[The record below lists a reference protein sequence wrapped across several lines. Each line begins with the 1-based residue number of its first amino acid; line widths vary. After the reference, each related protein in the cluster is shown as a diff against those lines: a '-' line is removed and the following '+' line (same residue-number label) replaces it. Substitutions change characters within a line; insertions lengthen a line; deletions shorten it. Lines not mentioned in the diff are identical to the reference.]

1 MSTNLIIALIAICL
15 FFSALLSGSET
26 AITYV
31 PREKIHQLSD
41 SKRNKKIK
49 NAKDEL
55 EKTIGGILV
64 ANNFVNILMAS
75 LSTILFV
82 NFLDG
87 DETAGSALSTIV
99 ITLLVLIAGEITPKT
114 IASRN
119 PIGFL
124 SRTAFIIDFL
134 SRVFA
139 PFTSLITKAI
149 DNTSKDGDMDG
160 DGEITEADIQALTA
174 LGEMEGQ
181 ILPAEREIIDSLLD
195 FSDRPIKEIMT
206 PRVDVLFLSIP
217 VDMEDVRKVV
227 DEKRISRMP
236 ISRSESLDD
245 TFGIVYVKDLFN
257 LDNEATSVEVENLVK
272 DAIYLP
278 EYTTVLS
285 ALNILRENQAS
296 FACVIDENGGI
307 EGVITIKDVLSEF
320 VGDLPDEHDE
330 RFKGIKR
337 LGPGQWVVEGKTD
350 IDDFEEFFG
359 LESQESDVA
368 TVGGLY
374 LSYSEKLPSVN
385 EKITV
390 HGLELTVSA
399 IDNRRIDS
407 LIVKKIAKISLSN
420 YVKSFE

>member
-1 MSTNLIIALIAICL
+1 M
-15 FFSALLSGSET
+15 LSGSET
-26 AITYV
+26 AITSI
-31 PREKIHQLSD
+31 PIHKIHQLD
-41 SKRNKKIK
+41 ENKKNRRIK
-49 NAKDEL
+49 RAKENI

-64 ANNFVNILMAS
+64 GNNFVNILMAS
-75 LSTILFV
+75 VATLIFV
-82 NFLDG
+82 RRFG
-87 DETAGSALSTIV
+87 ESAGSAIATVFTTV
-99 ITLLVLIAGEITPKT
+99 IVLIFGDITPKT
-114 IASRN
+114 LATKL
-119 PIGFL
+119 PISFL
-124 SRTAFIIDFL
+124 SRTTFL
-134 SRVFA
+134 VEVLSKIFA
-139 PFTSLITKAI
+139 PFTEGITNLIMKFVKAP
-149 DNTSKDGDMDG
+149 DEDDA
-160 DGEITEADIQALTA
+160 EVTEADIQALTA
-174 LGEMEGQ
+174 LGEIEGQ

-217 VDMEDVRKVV
+217 VDMEDVKKIV

-257 LDNEATSVEVENLVK
+257 LNSKATSVEVENLVK

-337 LGPGQWVVEGKTD
+337 LGPGQWVVEGRTD

-374 LSYSEKLPSVN
+374 LSYSEKLPTVN

-399 IDNRRIDS
+399 VDNRRIDS
-407 LIVKKIAKISLSN
+407 LIVKKISKIN
-420 YVKSFE
+420 

>member
-1 MSTNLIIALIAICL
+1 MSTNFIIALIAICL

-31 PREKIHQLSD
+31 PREKIHQLSE
-41 SKRNKKIK
+41 SKRNNKIK
-49 NAKDEL
+49 KAKDDL
-55 EKTIGGILV
+55 EQTIGGILV

-124 SRTAFIIDFL
+124 SRTAFIIDVL

-139 PFTSLITKAI
+139 PFTSLITKSI
-149 DNTSKDGDMDG
+149 DRTSRDGDMDG

-206 PRVDVLFLSIP
+206 PRVDVLFLSLP
-217 VDMEDVRKVV
+217 VEIIDIKKIV

-236 ISRSESLDD
+236 VSKSESLDD

-257 LDNEATSVEVENLVK
+257 LKSTSDSIEVENLVK
-272 DAIYLP
+272 DVIYLP

-285 ALNILRENQAS
+285 ALNILRENKAS

-320 VGDLPDEHDE
+320 VGDLPDEHDQ
-330 RFKGIKR
+330 RFLGIRR
-337 LGPGQWVVEGKTD
+337 LGPGQWRVDGKTD

-359 LESQESDVA
+359 LEPNEKDIA
-368 TVGGLY
+368 TVGGLF
-374 LSYSEKLPSVN
+374 LSHSEQLPAEG
-385 EKITV
+385 EKITID
-390 HGLELTVSA
+390 GLEVTVTEL
-399 IDNRRIDS
+399 DNRRIES
-407 LIVKKIAKISLSN
+407 FIVKKIAK
-420 YVKSFE
+420 K

>member
-1 MSTNLIIALIAICL
+1 M
-15 FFSALLSGSET
+15 LSGSET
-26 AITYV
+26 AITSI
-31 PREKIHQLSD
+31 PIQKIHQLD
-41 SKRNKKIK
+41 ENKKNKRIK
-49 NAKDEL
+49 RAKENI

-64 ANNFVNILMAS
+64 GNNFVNILMAS
-75 LSTILFV
+75 VATLIFV
-82 NFLDG
+82 RRFG
-87 DETAGSALSTIV
+87 ESAGSAIATVFTTVIV
-99 ITLLVLIAGEITPKT
+99 LVFGDITPKT
-114 IASRN
+114 LATKL
-119 PIGFL
+119 PISFL
-124 SRTAFIIDFL
+124 SRTTFL
-134 SRVFA
+134 VEILSKIFA
-139 PFTSLITKAI
+139 PFTEGITSVIMKFVKTPDEDDA
-149 DNTSKDGDMDG
+149 
-160 DGEITEADIQALTA
+160 EVTEADIQALTA
-174 LGEMEGQ
+174 LGEIEGQ

-206 PRVDVLFLSIP
+206 PRVDVLFLSLP
-217 VDMEDVRKVV
+217 VDMGSVRKLV

-245 TFGIVYVKDLFN
+245 TFGIVYVKDIFN
-257 LDNEATSVEVENLVK
+257 LDNKADSIEVENLVK

-399 IDNRRIDS
+399 VDNRRIDS
-407 LIVKKIAKISLSN
+407 LIVKKISKMT
-420 YVKSFE
+420 

>member
-257 LDNEATSVEVENLVK
+257 LNNEATSVEVENLVK

-374 LSYSEKLPSVN
+374 LSYSEKLPNVN

-399 IDNRRIDS
+399 VDNRRIDS
-407 LIVKKIAKISLSN
+407 LIVKKISKMA
-420 YVKSFE
+420 

>member
-1 MSTNLIIALIAICL
+1 M
-15 FFSALLSGSET
+15 LSGSET
-26 AITYV
+26 AITSI
-31 PREKIHQLSD
+31 PIQKIHQLD
-41 SKRNKKIK
+41 ENKKNKRIK
-49 NAKDEL
+49 RAKENI

-64 ANNFVNILMAS
+64 GNNFVNILMAS
-75 LSTILFV
+75 VATLIFV
-82 NFLDG
+82 RRFG
-87 DETAGSALSTIV
+87 ESAGSAIATVFTTV
-99 ITLLVLIAGEITPKT
+99 IVLIFGDITPKT
-114 IASRN
+114 LATKL
-119 PIGFL
+119 PISFL
-124 SRTAFIIDFL
+124 SRTTFL
-134 SRVFA
+134 VEILSKVFA
-139 PFTSLITKAI
+139 PFTEGITKMIMKFVKTPDEDDA
-149 DNTSKDGDMDG
+149 
-160 DGEITEADIQALTA
+160 EVTEADIQALTA
-174 LGEMEGQ
+174 LGEIEGQ

-217 VDMEDVRKVV
+217 VVMEDVRKIV

-236 ISRSESLDD
+236 ISRTESLDD

-257 LDNEATSVEVENLVK
+257 LENEATSVEVENLVK

-359 LESQESDVA
+359 IESQESDVA

-374 LSYSEKLPSVN
+374 LSYSEKLPSIN

-407 LIVKKIAKISLSN
+407 LIVKKIAKIT
-420 YVKSFE
+420 

>member
-1 MSTNLIIALIAICL
+1 M
-15 FFSALLSGSET
+15 LSGSET
-26 AITYV
+26 AITSI
-31 PREKIHQLSD
+31 PIQKIHQLD
-41 SKRNKKIK
+41 ENKKNRRIK
-49 NAKDEL
+49 RAKENI

-64 ANNFVNILMAS
+64 GNNFVNILMAS
-75 LSTILFV
+75 VATLIFV
-82 NFLDG
+82 RRFG
-87 DETAGSALSTIV
+87 ESAGSAIATVFTTV
-99 ITLLVLIAGEITPKT
+99 IVLIFGDITPKT
-114 IASRN
+114 LATKL
-119 PIGFL
+119 PISFL
-124 SRTAFIIDFL
+124 SRTTFL
-134 SRVFA
+134 VEVLSKIFA
-139 PFTSLITKAI
+139 PFTEGITNLIMKFVKAP
-149 DNTSKDGDMDG
+149 DEDDA
-160 DGEITEADIQALTA
+160 EVTEADIQALTA
-174 LGEMEGQ
+174 LGEIEGQ
-181 ILPAEREIIDSLLD
+181 ILPAVREIIDSLLD

-217 VDMEDVRKVV
+217 VDMEDVKKIV

-245 TFGIVYVKDLFN
+245 TFGVVYVKDLFN
-257 LDNEATSVEVENLVK
+257 LNSKATSVEVENLVK

-337 LGPGQWVVEGKTD
+337 LGPGQWVVEGRTD

-374 LSYSEKLPSVN
+374 LSYSEKLPTVN

-399 IDNRRIDS
+399 VDNRRIDS
-407 LIVKKIAKISLSN
+407 LIVKKISKIN
-420 YVKSFE
+420 

>member
-257 LDNEATSVEVENLVK
+257 LNNEATSVEVENLVK

-359 LESQESDVA
+359 LESQDSDVA

-407 LIVKKIAKISLSN
+407 LIVKKIAKIT
-420 YVKSFE
+420 

>member
-1 MSTNLIIALIAICL
+1 M
-15 FFSALLSGSET
+15 LSGSET
-26 AITYV
+26 AITSIPKQKV
-31 PREKIHQLSD
+31 HQLD
-41 SKRNKKIK
+41 DTRKNNRIKR
-49 NAKDEL
+49 AKENI

-64 ANNFVNILMAS
+64 GNNFVNILMAS
-75 LSTILFV
+75 VATLIFV
-82 NFLDG
+82 RRFG
-87 DETAGSALSTIV
+87 ESAGSAIATIFTTV
-99 ITLLVLIAGEITPKT
+99 IVLIFGDITPKT
-114 IASRN
+114 LATKL
-119 PIGFL
+119 PIVFL
-124 SRTAFIIDFL
+124 SRTTFL
-134 SRVFA
+134 VELLSKVFA
-139 PFTSLITKAI
+139 PFTELITKIIMKFVRSSDEDDA
-149 DNTSKDGDMDG
+149 
-160 DGEITEADIQALTA
+160 EVTEADIQALTA
-174 LGEMEGQ
+174 LGEIEGQ

-206 PRVDVLFLSIP
+206 PRVDVLFLSHPINI
-217 VDMEDVRKVV
+217 VDVKALVND
-227 DEKRISRMP
+227 KRISRMP
-236 ISRSESLDD
+236 VSKSKSLDD

-374 LSYSEKLPSVN
+374 LSNSEKLPSIN

-390 HGLELTVSA
+390 HGLEITVLKV
-399 IDNRRIDS
+399 DNRRIDS
-407 LIVKKIAKISLSN
+407 LVVKKISKIN
-420 YVKSFE
+420 

>member
-1 MSTNLIIALIAICL
+1 MSTDYIIIILIAICL

-31 PREKIHQLSD
+31 PREKIHQLKD
-41 SKRNKKIK
+41 SKRNNKIK
-49 NAKDEL
+49 KAKDDL

-82 NFLDG
+82 RLLNG
-87 DETAGSALSTIV
+87 DETAGSAVSTLV
-99 ITLLVLIAGEITPKT
+99 ITLLVLVIGEITPKT

-124 SRTAFIIDFL
+124 SKTAFIIDAL
-134 SRVFA
+134 SRAFA
-139 PFTSLITKAI
+139 PFTSLITNSI
-149 DNTSKDGDMDG
+149 DRTSKQGDMDG
-160 DGEITEADIQALTA
+160 E
-174 LGEMEGQ
+174 

-206 PRVDVLFLSIP
+206 PRVDVLFLSLP
-217 VDMEDVRKVV
+217 VNMGDVKKIV

-245 TFGIVYVKDLFN
+245 TFGIVYVKDIFN
-257 LDNEATSVEVENLVK
+257 LDVSASSVEVENMVK

-307 EGVITIKDVLSEF
+307 EGVITIKDVLSEL
-320 VGDLPDEHDE
+320 VGDLPDVHD
-330 RFKGIKR
+330 
-337 LGPGQWVVEGKTD
+337 
-350 IDDFEEFFG
+350 
-359 LESQESDVA
+359 
-368 TVGGLY
+368 
-374 LSYSEKLPSVN
+374 
-385 EKITV
+385 
-390 HGLELTVSA
+390 
-399 IDNRRIDS
+399 
-407 LIVKKIAKISLSN
+407 
-420 YVKSFE
+420 

>member
-1 MSTNLIIALIAICL
+1 
-15 FFSALLSGSET
+15 LLSGSET

-31 PREKIHQLSD
+31 PREKIHQLKD
-41 SKRNKKIK
+41 SKRNNKIK
-49 NAKDEL
+49 KAKDEL

-82 NFLDG
+82 RLLKG
-87 DETAGSALSTIV
+87 DETAGSALSTLV
-99 ITLLVLIAGEITPKT
+99 ITLLVLVIGEITPKT

-124 SRTAFIIDFL
+124 SKTAFIIDFL
-134 SRVFA
+134 SRAFA
-139 PFTSLITKAI
+139 PFTSLITNSI
-149 DNTSKDGDMDG
+149 DRTSKQGDMDG
-160 DGEITEADIQALTA
+160 DNEITEADIQALTA

-206 PRVDVLFLSIP
+206 PRVDVLFLSLP
-217 VDMEDVRKVV
+217 VNMSDVKKIV

-245 TFGIVYVKDLFN
+245 TFGIVYVKDIFN
-257 LDNEATSVEVENLVK
+257 LDVSASSVEVENLVK

-330 RFKGIKR
+330 RFSGIRR

-359 LESQESDVA
+359 LDSQESDVA

-374 LSYSEKLPSVN
+374 LSYSEKLPNIN
-385 EKITV
+385 EKITI
-390 HGLELTVSA
+390 HGLELTVTA
-399 IDNRRIDS
+399 VDNRRIDS
-407 LIVKKIAKISLSN
+407 LVVKKISKIN
-420 YVKSFE
+420 

>member
-1 MSTNLIIALIAICL
+1 M
-15 FFSALLSGSET
+15 LSGSET
-26 AITYV
+26 AITSI
-31 PREKIHQLSD
+31 PIQKIHQLD
-41 SKRNKKIK
+41 ENKKNKRIK
-49 NAKDEL
+49 RAKENI

-64 ANNFVNILMAS
+64 GNNFVNILMAS
-75 LSTILFV
+75 VATLIFV
-82 NFLDG
+82 RRFG
-87 DETAGSALSTIV
+87 ESAGSAIATVFTTV
-99 ITLLVLIAGEITPKT
+99 IVLIFGDITPKT
-114 IASRN
+114 LATKL
-119 PIGFL
+119 PISFL
-124 SRTAFIIDFL
+124 SRTTFL
-134 SRVFA
+134 VEILSKVFA
-139 PFTSLITKAI
+139 PFTEGITKMIMKFVKTPDEDDA
-149 DNTSKDGDMDG
+149 
-160 DGEITEADIQALTA
+160 EVTEADIQALTA
-174 LGEMEGQ
+174 LGEIEGQ

-217 VDMEDVRKVV
+217 VVMEDVRKIV

-236 ISRSESLDD
+236 ISRTESLDD

-257 LDNEATSVEVENLVK
+257 LENEATSVEVENLVK

-399 IDNRRIDS
+399 VDNRRIDS
-407 LIVKKIAKISLSN
+407 LIVKKISKIN
-420 YVKSFE
+420 

>member
-1 MSTNLIIALIAICL
+1 MSTDYIIIILIAICL

-31 PREKIHQLSD
+31 PREKIHQLKD
-41 SKRNKKIK
+41 SKRNNKIK
-49 NAKDEL
+49 KAKDEL

-82 NFLDG
+82 RLLKG
-87 DETAGSALSTIV
+87 DETAGSALSTLV
-99 ITLLVLIAGEITPKT
+99 ITLLVLVIGEITPKT

-124 SRTAFIIDFL
+124 SKTAFIIDFL
-134 SRVFA
+134 SRAFA
-139 PFTSLITKAI
+139 PFTSLITNSI
-149 DNTSKDGDMDG
+149 DRTSKQGDMDG
-160 DGEITEADIQALTA
+160 DNEITEADIQALTA

-206 PRVDVLFLSIP
+206 PRVDVLFLSLP
-217 VDMEDVRKVV
+217 VNMVDVKKIV

-236 ISRSESLDD
+236 ISRSKSLDD
-245 TFGIVYVKDLFN
+245 TFGIVYVKDIFN
-257 LDNEATSVEVENLVK
+257 LDISANSVEIENLVK

-330 RFKGIKR
+330 RFSGIRR

-359 LESQESDVA
+359 LDPQESDVA

-374 LSYSEKLPSVN
+374 LSYSEKLPNIN
-385 EKITV
+385 EKITI
-390 HGLELTVSA
+390 HGLELTVTA
-399 IDNRRIDS
+399 VDNRRIDS
-407 LIVKKIAKISLSN
+407 LIVKKISKIN
-420 YVKSFE
+420 

>member
-1 MSTNLIIALIAICL
+1 MSTNFIIALIAICL

-217 VDMEDVRKVV
+217 VDMVDVRKVV

-257 LDNEATSVEVENLVK
+257 LNNEATSVEVENLVK

-399 IDNRRIDS
+399 VDNRRIDS
-407 LIVKKIAKISLSN
+407 LIVKKISKMA
-420 YVKSFE
+420 

>member
-1 MSTNLIIALIAICL
+1 M
-15 FFSALLSGSET
+15 LSGSET
-26 AITYV
+26 AITSI
-31 PREKIHQLSD
+31 PIQKIHQLD
-41 SKRNKKIK
+41 ENKKNRRIK
-49 NAKDEL
+49 RAKENI

-64 ANNFVNILMAS
+64 GNNFVNILMAS
-75 LSTILFV
+75 VATLIFV
-82 NFLDG
+82 RRFG
-87 DETAGSALSTIV
+87 ESAGSAIATVFTTV
-99 ITLLVLIAGEITPKT
+99 IVLIFGDITPKT
-114 IASRN
+114 LATKL
-119 PIGFL
+119 PISFL
-124 SRTAFIIDFL
+124 SRTTFL
-134 SRVFA
+134 VVVLSKIFA
-139 PFTSLITKAI
+139 PFTEGITNLIMKFVKAP
-149 DNTSKDGDMDG
+149 DEDDA
-160 DGEITEADIQALTA
+160 EVTEADIQALTA
-174 LGEMEGQ
+174 LGEIEGQ

-217 VDMEDVRKVV
+217 VDMEDVKKIV

-257 LDNEATSVEVENLVK
+257 LNSKATSVEVENLVK

-337 LGPGQWVVEGKTD
+337 LGPGQWVVEGRTD

-374 LSYSEKLPSVN
+374 LSYSEKLPTVN

-399 IDNRRIDS
+399 VDNRRIDS
-407 LIVKKIAKISLSN
+407 LIVKKISKIN
-420 YVKSFE
+420 

>member
-217 VDMEDVRKVV
+217 VDMEDVKKVV

-337 LGPGQWVVEGKTD
+337 LGPGQWVVEGRTD

-374 LSYSEKLPSVN
+374 LSYSEKLPAVN

-399 IDNRRIDS
+399 VDNRRIDS
-407 LIVKKIAKISLSN
+407 LIVKKISKIT
-420 YVKSFE
+420 

>member
-1 MSTNLIIALIAICL
+1 M
-15 FFSALLSGSET
+15 LSGSET
-26 AITYV
+26 AITSI
-31 PREKIHQLSD
+31 PIQKIHQLD
-41 SKRNKKIK
+41 ENKKNKRIK
-49 NAKDEL
+49 RAKENI

-64 ANNFVNILMAS
+64 GNNFVNILMAS
-75 LSTILFV
+75 VATIIFV
-82 NFLDG
+82 RRFG
-87 DETAGSALSTIV
+87 ESAGSAIATVFTTI
-99 ITLLVLIAGEITPKT
+99 IVLIFGDITPKT
-114 IASRN
+114 LATKL
-119 PIGFL
+119 PISFL
-124 SRTAFIIDFL
+124 SKTTFL
-134 SRVFA
+134 VEILSKIFA
-139 PFTSLITKAI
+139 PFTEGITNIIMKFVKTRNEDDA
-149 DNTSKDGDMDG
+149 
-160 DGEITEADIQALTA
+160 EVTEADIQALTA
-174 LGEMEGQ
+174 LGEIEGQ

-217 VDMEDVRKVV
+217 VDMEDVKKVV

-399 IDNRRIDS
+399 VDNRRIDS
-407 LIVKKIAKISLSN
+407 LIVKKISKIN
-420 YVKSFE
+420 P

>member
-1 MSTNLIIALIAICL
+1 M
-15 FFSALLSGSET
+15 LSGSET
-26 AITYV
+26 AITSI
-31 PREKIHQLSD
+31 PIQKIHQLD
-41 SKRNKKIK
+41 ENKKNKRIK
-49 NAKDEL
+49 RAKENI

-64 ANNFVNILMAS
+64 GNNFVNILMAS
-75 LSTILFV
+75 VATIIFV
-82 NFLDG
+82 RRFG
-87 DETAGSALSTIV
+87 ESAGSAIATIFTT
-99 ITLLVLIAGEITPKT
+99 IIVLIFGDITPKT
-114 IASRN
+114 LATKL
-119 PIGFL
+119 PISFL
-124 SRTAFIIDFL
+124 SRTTFL
-134 SRVFA
+134 VEILSKIFA
-139 PFTSLITKAI
+139 PFTEGITNIIMKFVKTRNEDDA
-149 DNTSKDGDMDG
+149 
-160 DGEITEADIQALTA
+160 EVTEADIQALTA
-174 LGEMEGQ
+174 LGEIEGQ

-217 VDMEDVRKVV
+217 VDMQDVKKVV

-236 ISRSESLDD
+236 ISRTESLDD

-257 LDNEATSVEVENLVK
+257 LDNAATSVEVENVVK

-374 LSYSEKLPSVN
+374 LSNSEKLPSVN
-385 EKITV
+385 EKITI

-399 IDNRRIDS
+399 VDNRRIDS
-407 LIVKKIAKISLSN
+407 LIVKKISKIT
-420 YVKSFE
+420 

>member
-1 MSTNLIIALIAICL
+1 M
-15 FFSALLSGSET
+15 LSGSET
-26 AITYV
+26 AITSI
-31 PREKIHQLSD
+31 PIQKIHQLD
-41 SKRNKKIK
+41 ENKKNKRIK
-49 NAKDEL
+49 RAKENI

-64 ANNFVNILMAS
+64 GNNFVNILMAS
-75 LSTILFV
+75 VATIIFV
-82 NFLDG
+82 RRFG
-87 DETAGSALSTIV
+87 ESAGSAIATVFTTI
-99 ITLLVLIAGEITPKT
+99 IVLIFGDITPKT
-114 IASRN
+114 LATKL
-119 PIGFL
+119 PISFL
-124 SRTAFIIDFL
+124 SKTTFL
-134 SRVFA
+134 VEILSKIFA
-139 PFTSLITKAI
+139 PFTEGITNIIMKFVKTRNEDDA
-149 DNTSKDGDMDG
+149 
-160 DGEITEADIQALTA
+160 EVTEADIQALTA
-174 LGEMEGQ
+174 LGEIEGQ

-217 VDMEDVRKVV
+217 IDMQDVKKVV
-227 DEKRISRMP
+227 NEKRISRMP
-236 ISRSESLDD
+236 ISRTESLDD

-257 LDNEATSVEVENLVK
+257 LDNAATSVEVENVVK

-359 LESQESDVA
+359 LDSQESDVA

-374 LSYSEKLPSVN
+374 LSNSEKLPTVN
-385 EKITV
+385 EKITI

-399 IDNRRIDS
+399 VDNRRIDS
-407 LIVKKIAKISLSN
+407 LIVKKISKIT
-420 YVKSFE
+420 

>member
-1 MSTNLIIALIAICL
+1 MSTDYIIIILIAICL

-31 PREKIHQLSD
+31 PREKIHQLKD
-41 SKRNKKIK
+41 SKRNNKIK
-49 NAKDEL
+49 KAKDDL

-82 NFLDG
+82 RLLNG
-87 DETAGSALSTIV
+87 DETAGSAVSTLV
-99 ITLLVLIAGEITPKT
+99 ITLLVLVIGEITPKT

-124 SRTAFIIDFL
+124 SKTAFIIDAL
-134 SRVFA
+134 SRAFA
-139 PFTSLITKAI
+139 PFTSLITNSI
-149 DNTSKDGDMDG
+149 DRTSKQGDMDG
-160 DGEITEADIQALTA
+160 DNEITEADIQALTA

-206 PRVDVLFLSIP
+206 PRVDVLFLSLP
-217 VDMEDVRKVV
+217 VNMGDVKKIV

-245 TFGIVYVKDLFN
+245 TFGIVYVKDIFN
-257 LDNEATSVEVENLVK
+257 LDVSASSVEVENMVK

-330 RFKGIKR
+330 RFSGIRR
-337 LGPGQWVVEGKTD
+337 LGPAQWVVEGKTD

-374 LSYSEKLPSVN
+374 LSYSEKLPNIN
-385 EKITV
+385 EKITI
-390 HGLELTVSA
+390 HGLELTVTA
-399 IDNRRIDS
+399 VDNRRIDS
-407 LIVKKIAKISLSN
+407 LVVKKISKIN
-420 YVKSFE
+420 